1 MSLDYARGGTIL
13 GAYVD
18 AFEAFDGDAF
28 TALVADDVE
37 FRPDAF
43 SAPLVGSNA
52 VRAYLL
58 QASRDREQLEITIER
73 HWVVAPTILAA
84 FHSSYVR
91 TLDRAR
97 VHLAGF
103 LTAEVGGDGRIE
115 RLRQWTEARE
125 APAE

>member
-1 MSLDYARGGTIL
+1 MSLDYTEGGTIL
-13 GAYVD
+13 EAYVE

-28 TALVADDVE
+28 TGLFADDAE
-37 FRPDAF
+37 LRPDAF

-52 VRAYLL
+52 IRAYLL
-58 QASRDREQLEITIER
+58 QASRDREQLEIAIER

-97 VHLAGF
+97 VHVAGF
-103 LTAEVGGDGRIE
+103 ITAEVGEDGRIE
-115 RLRQWTEARE
+115 RLRQWIEARE
-125 APAE
+125 ARAE

>member
-1 MSLDYARGGTIL
+1 MSVDYAAGGEL
-13 GAYVD
+13 LEAWRR
-18 AFEAFDGDAF
+18 AFQAFDGEAWSDLF
-28 TALVADDVE
+28 TEDVE
-37 FRPDAF
+37 YRTDAF
-43 SAPLVGSNA
+43 SPPLVGRSA

-58 QASRDREQLEITIER
+58 QTSRDREQLEITIER

-97 VHLAGF
+97 VHVAGF

-115 RLRQWTEARE
+115 RLREWTEARE